1 MTQKIVV
8 AGSGFAGLWAAL
20 SAARV
25 LELAGK
31 SDAVEVVVISPS
43 PSLVVRPRLYEA
55 VIENVDPDLAPLF
68 AVTGVKHF
76 AGRVTAIRAERH
88 ELELVSADGGRSTTH
103 YDKFVL
109 AAGSTL
115 FQAPIPG
122 LAEFSFNVDQ
132 LADAKALDAH
142 LASLASRPETAARNT
157 VVVAGGGFTGIE
169 TAAEMPA
176 RLRKVLG
183 NAAEIRVVV
192 IEQAP
197 GIGPE
202 LGPIPRPVIEAA
214 LVECGVEIIT
224 GLAVA
229 AIDANGITTASG
241 ERIESNTVVWTAG
254 ARANPLAAQVPGARD
269 QYGRIHADPYLRAGR
284 QAADIFVTG
293 DVAHAATDDQ
303 GNVAVMSCQHA
314 LSLGRVAGHNAAAE
328 LLGLPLHAYSQ
339 PKYVTCLDLGAW
351 GALYTEG
358 WDRQI
363 CLTRQEAKNLKRDIT
378 TKWIYPPAADRKA
391 VFEIANPDYVIVP

>member
-1 MTQKIVV
+1 MTKKIIV
-8 AGSGFAGLWAAL
+8 AGSGFAGLWSAL
-20 SAARV
+20 SAARAV
-25 LELAGK
+25 ELAGK
-31 SDAVEVVVISPS
+31 SKDVEVVVISPS
-43 PSLVVRPRLYEA
+43 PTLVVRPRLYEA
-55 VIENVDPDLAPLF
+55 VMENIDPDLAPLF
-68 AVTGVKHF
+68 SVTGVQHI
-76 AGRVTAIRAERH
+76 AGRIEAIRADRH
-88 ELELVSADGGRSTTH
+88 ELEVVSAEGERSTLH
-103 YDKFVL
+103 YNKFVL

-115 FQAPIPG
+115 FQPPIPG

-132 LADAKALDAH
+132 LANARVLEAH
-142 LASLASRPETAARNT
+142 LAALANRLETPARNT

-169 TAAEMPA
+169 TAAEMPE

-183 NAAEIRVVV
+183 NEAEIRVVV

-197 GIGPE
+197 GIGPD

-214 LVECGVEIIT
+214 LAECGVEIIT
-224 GLAVA
+224 SVAVA
-229 AIDANGITTASG
+229 AIDANGITTSSG

-254 ARANPLAAQVPGARD
+254 ARANPLAAQVPGEQD
-269 QYGRIHADPYLRAGR
+269 QYGRIHADPYLRAM
-284 QAADIFVTG
+284 QAADIFVAG

-328 LLGLPLHAYSQ
+328 LVGLPLHAYSQ

-391 VFEIANPDYVIVP
+391 VFAIANPDYVIVP

>member
-8 AGSGFAGLWAAL
+8 AGSGFAGLWSAL
-20 SAARV
+20 SAARAA
-25 LELAGK
+25 ELAGK
-31 SDAVEVVVISPS
+31 SNDIEVIVISPS
-43 PSLVVRPRLYEA
+43 PTLVVRPRLYEA
-55 VIENVDPDLAPLF
+55 VIENIDPDLAPLF
-68 AVTGVKHF
+68 SVTGVQHI
-76 AGRVTAIRAERH
+76 AGRVETIRVDRH
-88 ELELVSADGGRSTTH
+88 ELELVSTAGERSTLH
-103 YDKFVL
+103 YDKFIL

-115 FQAPIPG
+115 FQPPIPG

-132 LADAKALDAH
+132 LAEAKELEAH
-142 LASLASRPETAARNT
+142 LASLANRPETPARNT

-169 TAAEMPA
+169 TAAEMPG

-183 NAAEIRVVV
+183 NEAEIRVVV

-197 GIGPE
+197 VIGPD
-202 LGPIPRPVIEAA
+202 LGPVPRPVIEAA
-214 LVECGVEIIT
+214 LAECGVEIMT
-224 GLAVA
+224 GMAVA
-229 AIDANGITTASG
+229 AIDANGITTSSG

-254 ARANPLAAQVPGARD
+254 ARANALAVQVPGDRD
-269 QYGRIHADPYLRAGR
+269 QFGRLHADPYLRAS

-293 DVAHAATDDQ
+293 DVAHAATDAQ

-328 LLGLPLHAYSQ
+328 LVGLPLHAYSQ
-339 PKYVTCLDLGAW
+339 PKYVTCLALGAW

-363 CLTRQEAKNLKRDIT
+363 CLTRQDAKNLKRDIT

-391 VFEIANPDYVIVP
+391 VFAIANPDYVIVP

>member
-8 AGSGFAGLWAAL
+8 AGSGFAGLWSAL
-20 SAARV
+20 SAARAA
-25 LELAGK
+25 ELAGK
-31 SDAVEVVVISPS
+31 SNDIEVIVISPS
-43 PSLVVRPRLYEA
+43 PTLVVRPRLYEA
-55 VIENVDPDLAPLF
+55 VIENIDPDLAPLF
-68 AVTGVKHF
+68 SVTGVQHI
-76 AGRVTAIRAERH
+76 AGRVETIRADRH
-88 ELELVSADGGRSTTH
+88 ELDVFSAAGERSTLH
-103 YDKFVL
+103 YDKFIL

-115 FQAPIPG
+115 FQPPIPG

-132 LADAKALDAH
+132 LADAKVLEKH
-142 LASLASRPETAARNT
+142 LAALANRPETLARNT
-157 VVVAGGGFTGIE
+157 VVVAGGGFTGVE
-169 TAAEMPA
+169 TAAEMPG

-183 NAAEIRVVV
+183 NEAEIRVVV

-197 GIGPE
+197 VIGPD
-202 LGPIPRPVIEAA
+202 LGPVPRPVIEAA
-214 LVECGVEIIT
+214 LAECGVEIMT
-224 GLAVA
+224 GVAVA
-229 AIDANGITTASG
+229 AIDANGITTSSG

-254 ARANPLAAQVPGARD
+254 ARANALAAQVPGDRD
-269 QYGRIHADPYLRAGR
+269 QFGRLHADPYLRAS
-284 QAADIFVTG
+284 QTADIFVTG

-328 LLGLPLHAYSQ
+328 LVGLPLHAYSQ
-339 PKYVTCLDLGAW
+339 PKYVTCLALGAW

-363 CLTRQEAKNLKRDIT
+363 CLTRQEAKNLKQDIT

-391 VFEIANPDYVIVP
+391 VFAIANPDYVIVP

>member
-8 AGSGFAGLWAAL
+8 AGSGFAGLWSAL
-20 SAARV
+20 SAARAV
-25 LELAGK
+25 ELAGK
-31 SDAVEVVVISPS
+31 SEEIEVVVISPS
-43 PSLVVRPRLYEA
+43 PTLVVRPRLYEA
-55 VIENVDPDLAPLF
+55 AIENIDPDLTPLF
-68 AVTGVKHF
+68 SVTGVQHI
-76 AGRVTAIRAERH
+76 AGRVETIRADLH
-88 ELELVSADGGRSTTH
+88 ELEVVSAAGERTTLH
-103 YDKFVL
+103 FDKFVL

-115 FQAPIPG
+115 FQPPIPG

-132 LADAKALDAH
+132 LADAKVLKAH
-142 LASLASRPETAARNT
+142 LASLASQRETPARNT

-169 TAAEMPA
+169 TAAEMPE

-183 NAAEIRVVV
+183 NEAEIRVVV

-197 GIGPE
+197 EIGPE
-202 LGPIPRPVIEAA
+202 LGPVPRPVIEAA
-214 LVECGVEIIT
+214 LAECGVEIIT
-224 GLAVA
+224 GESVAV
-229 AIDANGITTASG
+229 IDADGITTSSG

-254 ARANPLAAQVPGARD
+254 ARANPLAAQVPGGRD
-269 QYGRIHADPYLRAGR
+269 QHGRIHADHYLHAR
-284 QAADIFVTG
+284 QAADIFVAG

-328 LLGLPLHAYSQ
+328 LVGLPLHAYSQ

-378 TKWIYPPAADRKA
+378 TKWIYPPAADRTA
-391 VFEIANPDYVIVP
+391 AFAIANPDYVIVP